1 MARVSLLG
9 SLNTVLR
16 SSFIYS
22 PQRLACCPQS
32 TTPASDPRDNQK
44 KPETLMDSYAMMKEV
59 IMDMEEKEIV
69 PDCFKFF
76 DRCFENIVPHGKKI
90 RGKAVVRTFSSLIP
104 NASYDEIIRAHAVG
118 WAVEMMHTS
127 LLMGNDMMNNVV
139 FQRGKQSW
147 HTFPEVGLNAIN
159 EMIEILTGGNRLLDK
174 FCQGHPAHKNIAV
187 LFASQL
193 RHATIGECLEI
204 LCHPPGTA
212 QSNLKFHLL
221 TMERLQIIS
230 KYKMATHVF
239 SFPVRHGLYLAG
251 LNDKQLHKDVQD
263 YFLPYGFLYQVQD
276 DFIDI
281 FGLPEKTGRKG
292 MDIEN
297 GRINWFI
304 VKALEKANPAQK
316 KVLQDHFGK
325 TGLESKNQVKIVFQE
340 LGLPDAFEAFQVKQ
354 YNQLQDSVSS
364 FCQQHKQLPKIIFEG
379 FLEDLYQ
386 RRA

>member
-1 MARVSLLG
+1 
-9 SLNTVLR
+9 
-16 SSFIYS
+16 
-22 PQRLACCPQS
+22 
-32 TTPASDPRDNQK
+32 
-44 KPETLMDSYAMMKEV
+44 
-59 IMDMEEKEIV
+59 MDMEEKEIV
-69 PDCFKFF
+69 PDYFRFF

-90 RGKAVVRTFSSLIP
+90 RGKAVVRTFTSLVP
-104 NASYDEIIRAHAVG
+104 DASYDDIIRAHAVG

-127 LLMGNDMMNNVV
+127 LLIGNDMMNNVV
-139 FQRGKQSW
+139 VRRGKQSW

-159 EMIEILTGGNRLLDK
+159 EMIEILAGGNRLLDR
-174 FCQGHPAHKNIAV
+174 FCQGHPSHKNVSV

-193 RHATIGECLEI
+193 RQTTIGECLEV
-204 LCHPPGTA
+204 LGHPPGTA

-221 TMERLQIIS
+221 TMERLEMIS

-251 LNDKQLHKDVQD
+251 LDDKELHKDIQN
-263 YFLPYGFLYQVQD
+263 YFLPYGFLYQIQD
-276 DFIDI
+276 DFIDV
-281 FGLPEKTGRKG
+281 FGSPEKTGRKG

-325 TGLESKNQVKIVFQE
+325 PGFESEKQIKMMFHE
-340 LGLPDAFEAFQVKQ
+340 LKLLDAFEAFQVKQ
-354 YNQLQDSVSS
+354 YNQLQDSVDS
-364 FCQQHKQLPKIIFEG
+364 FCQQHKHLPRVIFKG
-379 FLEDLYQ
+379 FLEELYP